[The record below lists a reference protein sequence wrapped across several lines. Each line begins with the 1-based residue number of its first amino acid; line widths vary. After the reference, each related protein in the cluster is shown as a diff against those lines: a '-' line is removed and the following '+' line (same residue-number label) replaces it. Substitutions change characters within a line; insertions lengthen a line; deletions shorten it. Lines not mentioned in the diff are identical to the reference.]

1 MATGD
6 HTPGPLNEEAWHR
19 QLIWEEFCHRAT
31 EVGNK
36 AIEYFDLADLDDDLD
51 EEEVTAIYEYRWAST
66 GDVIVAAY
74 NFLWPEIE
82 SLAIK
87 LGVPFQP
94 EIGEIDGFKDE

>member
-6 HTPGPLNEEAWHR
+6 YSQEPFDDQTWHKQR
-19 QLIWEEFCHRAT
+19 IWEEFCIRAV

-36 AIEYFDLADLDDDLD
+36 AIEYFDLADLDEDLGDD
-51 EEEVTAIYEYRWAST
+51 EVNAIYEYRWAST
-66 GDVIVAAY
+66 GDVIVSAY

-82 SLAIK
+82 ALATK

-94 EIGEIDGFKDE
+94 EIGEIDGFEDE